1 MTSSESMQDRLG
13 KTKVTAAF
21 FKKLGEKLRNYQRY
35 QKPIQFSGQSITHSS
50 SLDLNSNIRHS
61 MEPIAPEEIQSTEK
75 NFAQQIA
82 EEKSNLKEKK
92 QQIQKDNRKDRNGR
106 KKKLEDNKKMKS
118 QSKQENDELIEKK
131 KKTKK
136 RKSMSSEN
144 ISRKREDNSKCL
156 TEQSKRSNSATTIS
170 KQSQSDEQSLT
181 ESISSSKSLKSSTKS
196 ISQFDD
202 GIKTNFNLGNNN
214 ILSILKSRSDP
225 DAIIYDLQNPNG
237 CKIHLEKMANR
248 AMLLSVDDTGKR
260 LYISCNF

>member
-106 KKKLEDNKKMKS
+106 KKKLEDNKKVW
-118 QSKQENDELIEKK
+118 
-131 KKTKK
+131 
-136 RKSMSSEN
+136 KSMSSEN